1 MIYAVVLLLLLAL
14 IYGPSLWVKHVIH
27 KHNRPLEGMPGT
39 GAELAKHLI
48 DRFKL
53 EGVTVEETSRDQDY
67 YSPSEKKVGLSPEVF
82 HGKSL
87 SAVAIAAHEVGHAI
101 QYVNKEP
108 ISELRDRYSGR
119 ARLIRNIGIWVLTCA
134 PLIGA
139 VSRSPALIGLVAA
152 AGIVAMLA
160 SVAFHALILPEEFD
174 ASFGKALPILEEGYL
189 PEAYFPAV
197 RQVLKACALTYVAGA
212 LADVLSVWRW
222 LAVLR

>member
-1 MIYAVVLLLLLAL
+1 MIYLLFVLVLIGL
-14 IYGPSLWVKHVIH
+14 IYGPNIWVKYVIR
-27 KHNRPLEGMPGT
+27 KHSRPLEGMPGT
-39 GAELAKHLI
+39 GAELAEHLI
-48 DRFKL
+48 ERFKL
-53 EGVTVEETSRDQDY
+53 EGVTVEETSKDQDY
-67 YSPSEKKVGLSPEVF
+67 FSPADNKVGLSPEVF

-119 ARLIRNIGIWVLTCA
+119 ARQIQNIGIWVLTCA
-134 PLIGA
+134 PIVGA

-152 AGIVAMLA
+152 VGIVAMLA
-160 SVAFHALILPEEFD
+160 AVAFHALILPEEFD
-174 ASFGKALPILEEGYL
+174 ASFAKALPILEEGYL

-197 RQVLKACALTYVAGA
+197 RQVLKACALTYVASA